1 MTSLEC
7 LRCAVSSTGDGHESQ
22 KTQGEIMYDNSA
34 TLALTGSGIT
44 ILGQGAGFLVLTIAG
59 VLFLVL
65 GGVLS
70 LAERRHRRDTTS

>member
-1 MTSLEC
+1 
-7 LRCAVSSTGDGHESQ
+7 
-22 KTQGEIMYDNSA
+22 MYDNSA

-44 ILGQGAGFLVLTIAG
+44 ILGQGEGFLALTIAG

-70 LAERRHRRDTTS
+70 LAERRHRGDTAS